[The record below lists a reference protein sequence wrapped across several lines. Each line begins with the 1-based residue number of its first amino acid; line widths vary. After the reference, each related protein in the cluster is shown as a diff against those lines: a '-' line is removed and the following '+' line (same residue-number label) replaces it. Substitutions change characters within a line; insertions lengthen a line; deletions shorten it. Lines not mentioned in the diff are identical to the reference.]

1 MTLLEKVAYVQ
12 GLQEGLKF
20 SSEQPEAKLICAL
33 TDILGQAAEQ
43 VAALTE
49 QVEELTGEVN
59 EIDLDLSAVELA
71 LAGDDTEFTER
82 FRDSFE
88 SETEDIEPMEQELEH
103 TALYEIQC
111 PRCSEKI
118 LLDEEI
124 LGAGGMECPGC
135 GEKLEFDFDKED

>member
-33 TDILGQAAEQ
+33 TDLMGQAAEQ
-43 VAALTE
+43 IASLNE

-59 EIDLDLSAVELA
+59 EIDLDLSAVEMA

-82 FRDSFE
+82 FRDSFDSNDKE
-88 SETEDIEPMEQELEH
+88 DMETEDQETEV
-103 TALYEIQC
+103 ALYEIQC
-111 PRCSEKI
+111 PICSEKI
-118 LLDEEI
+118 LLPEDI
-124 LGAGGMECPGC
+124 LETGGMKCPGC
-135 GEKLEFDFDKED
+135 GENLEFDLDKED